1 MGLSKRTGSHRVLP
15 WDQTQPTPVKANG
28 RPKAGVSPQRD
39 PAREFEFE
47 V

>member
-1 MGLSKRTGSHRVLP
+1 
-15 WDQTQPTPVKANG
+15 VKANG
-28 RPKAGVSPQRD
+28 RQKAGVSPQRQRQ